1 MADTSVDFGN
11 ERSNAELAD
20 ALARAALGED
30 SDDLDNDEL
39 PPMPASP
46 EPRRTGLVAEE
57 SAKVEVEQNP
67 GDPHLRSAKA
77 WDDLRMSKEL
87 LLGIAEMGFVRPS
100 RIQEV
105 ALPMMI
111 EDRCNLIAQAQNGSG
126 KTATFALAILALTDV
141 GLRSPQ
147 AIVLSSTRELAVQNR
162 NAILSLAKHTGIETV
177 LCVPQCEKLPK
188 RITSHVLVGTPG
200 KMCELTQ
207 KRQVDKQHVHL
218 FVLDEADVMVSPEQQ
233 MAPQVQRVRNFLR
246 EELQILLFSATYPDS
261 VKNFALNICPQARKI
276 TIKKEDLTLS
286 AIRQVY
292 IEVESM
298 DRKFEVLGE
307 FYSAMNVGQSIIFV
321 NTRRDASRLAEKMHA
336 DGHAVSML
344 TGGQKS
350 ADGGAAQNV
359 LDPAERDRVMS
370 EFRSGTTKV
379 LVATDVLARG
389 IDVPQVTLVVN
400 YGLPLAHERDLR
412 EKGIANA
419 DSGTLRLANRM
430 PQ

>member
-321 NTRRDASRLAEKMHA
+321 NTRRDAFRLAEKMHA

-389 IDVPQVTLVVN
+389 IDVPQAP
-400 YGLPLAHERDLR
+400 PLL
-412 EKGIANA
+412 
-419 DSGTLRLANRM
+419 SGGDCSQSDVA
-430 PQ
+430 